1 MPSPLN
7 SRPGGRLIHRS
18 RNQDSP
24 HPPRPAVKSGGN
36 PSDSVVL
43 SPQARGLANIT
54 EQDESARL
62 KANGNRGHLVQ
73 LAQGSKPGNIVTI
86 HGINASPDSVKALS
100 EASAKQGRDVH
111 TFLYDDRKSRLGKTS
126 SELASELSRI
136 SAGGEP
142 LTIRAHSM
150 GGRLSVDA
158 LRKLQAQGKLPKQ
171 VRLEM
176 VNPVLGGTAGA
187 NSARL
192 APGFVGPLIPGVEP
206 GKDMGTDSE
215 FQKTLETTQLPPSVR
230 TTTYIGTRDHLV
242 SAEDPRFQAVHDGLN
257 GRLRKVINGDHDSS
271 IGTVADTI
279 R

>member
-1 MPSPLN
+1 M
-7 SRPGGRLIHRS
+7 
-18 RNQDSP
+18 
-24 HPPRPAVKSGGN
+24 
-36 PSDSVVL
+36 L